1 MRGNSFRY
9 LSPRG
14 QRTDRIN
21 PSKNIMFRPRHAYRS
36 PITNRYRGKA
46 RGCPVFNNLNE
57 ITSEMVE
64 QHDECLECLA
74 KIKNRTD
81 LYRTLVE
88 NNKPSNNVIK
98 VSFPL

>member
-1 MRGNSFRY
+1 
-9 LSPRG
+9 
-14 QRTDRIN
+14 
-21 PSKNIMFRPRHAYRS
+21 MFRPRHAYRS

-46 RGCPVFNNLNE
+46 KGCPVFNNLTDIN
-57 ITSEMVE
+57 SNMVE

-81 LYRTLVE
+81 LYQTLSD

-98 VSFPL
+98 VGISFYDN